1 MGMIKNFLVH
11 RRAGLSKVAGCRQ
24 ISPPTQLVSADY
36 VLCLAFLYGWHCFK
50 KISLDWP
57 LTLTTQ
63 SSTSKLSDNPGRVTH
78 NNNLY

>member
-36 VLCLAFLYGWHCFK
+36 SAWHFFMDGIVLKKYPWTQAAYFDNSVVYFK
-50 KISLDWP
+50 TFWQPPWACD
-57 LTLTTQ
+57 T
-63 SSTSKLSDNPGRVTH
+63 
-78 NNNLY
+78 